1 MGPADLSEILRDVY
15 KSKNRGVVVGPGDDA
30 GVFRYKDT
38 LLVET
43 VDIITPIVDD
53 PYTFGAICA
62 ANSVS
67 DVFAMGGTPLT
78 ALAIL
83 GFATCDFAPAVIRN
97 LLKGATDKLHEAGA
111 CLIGGHSIEDN
122 EFKFGFAVSGVV
134 DKGNL
139 LKVAGA
145 SAGDILVLTKKLGT
159 GIITSAVK
167 KGKVKKAALKEAVE
181 SMITLNKAASK
192 AAVSAGA
199 NGATDVTGFGLLG
212 HALNIAKS
220 SKVNLVININEVP
233 LMKHVKELSAEG
245 AVPKGAKNN
254 LSFCSSRTS
263 FADTISDGEK
273 LALSDPQTSGG
284 LLISLPKKNLK
295 KFDRVMKKEKVSYRT
310 IGEVTRGSGRI
321 IVK

>member
-1 MGPADLSEILRDVY
+1 MY
-15 KSKNRGVVVGPGDDA
+15 KCSNRGVVVGPGDDA
-30 GVFRYKDT
+30 GVFRHKNT

-83 GFATCDFAPAVIRN
+83 GFATCDFEASVIRK

-134 DKGNL
+134 DKKNL
-139 LKVAGA
+139 LRAGGA
-145 SAGDILVLTKKLGT
+145 LQGDTLVLTKNLGT

-167 KGKVKKAALKEAVE
+167 KGKIKKASLNEAVE
-181 SMITLNKAASK
+181 SMLTLNKSASK

-199 NGATDVTGFGLLG
+199 NAATDVTGFGLLG

-220 SKVNLVININEVP
+220 SKVNLVINSNAVP
-233 LMKHVKELSAEG
+233 LMENVRELSAAG
-245 AVPKGAKNN
+245 SVPKGAKNN
-254 LSFCSSRTS
+254 LGFCSKKTTFS
-263 FADTISDGEK
+263 ADISEGDK

-284 LLISLPKKNLK
+284 LLISLPPKGLQ
-295 KFDRVMKKEKVSYRT
+295 KFARLMKKSKIPYSV
-310 IGEVTRGSGRI
+310 IGEVVKGSGRI
-321 IVK
+321 TVR

>member
-1 MGPADLSEILRDVY
+1 VY
-15 KSKNRGVVVGPGDDA
+15 KCSNSGVVVGPGDDA
-30 GVFRYKDT
+30 GVFRHKNT

-83 GFATCDFAPAVIRN
+83 GFATCDFEASVIRK

-134 DKGNL
+134 DKKSL
-139 LKVAGA
+139 LRAGGA
-145 SAGDILVLTKKLGT
+145 LKGDTLVFTKKLGT

-167 KGKVKKAALKEAVE
+167 KGKIKKASLNEAVDY
-181 SMITLNKAASK
+181 MLTLNKTASK

-199 NGATDVTGFGLLG
+199 NAATDVTGFGLLG

-220 SKVNLVININEVP
+220 SKVNLVINNDSVP
-233 LMKHVKELSAEG
+233 LMNNVRELSNAG
-245 AVPKGAKNN
+245 DVPKGAKNN
-254 LSFCSSRTS
+254 LGFCTKKTTFSSS
-263 FADTISDGEK
+263 ISNGDK

-284 LLISLPKKNLK
+284 LLISMPPKGLQ
-295 KFDRVMKKEKVSYRT
+295 KFDRLMKKSKMPYSV
-310 IGEVTRGSGRI
+310 IGEVVKGSGRL
-321 IVK
+321 IVQ

>member
-1 MGPADLSEILRDVY
+1 MY
-15 KSKNRGVVVGPGDDA
+15 KCKNRGVIVGPGDDA

-38 LLVET
+38 LMVET

-67 DVFAMGGTPLT
+67 DIFAMGGTPLT

-83 GFATCDFAPAVIRN
+83 GFATCDFGAPVIKK
-97 LLKGATDKLHEAGA
+97 LLKGAIDKLHEAGA

-134 DKGNL
+134 DKKSL
-139 LKVAGA
+139 LKAGGA
-145 SAGDILVLTKKLGT
+145 KAGNILILTKRLGT
-159 GIITSAVK
+159 GILTSAIK
-167 KGKVKKAALKEAVE
+167 KGKVKKTFLKEAVD
-181 SMITLNKAASK
+181 SMLILNKTPSK

-199 NGATDVTGFGLLG
+199 EATTDVTGFGLLG
-212 HALNIAKS
+212 HAFNMARNSRI
-220 SKVNLVININEVP
+220 NLVIHNERVP
-233 LMKHVKELSAEG
+233 LMSKVKDLAAAG
-245 AVPKGAKNN
+245 VVPKGAKKN
-254 LSFCSSRTS
+254 LEFCSSNAGFS
-263 FADTISDGEK
+263 GNISEGDK

-284 LLISLPKKNLK
+284 LLIALPEEGMK
-295 KFDRVMKKEKVSYRT
+295 KFDRIMKKDKMPYWE
-310 IGEVTRGSGRI
+310 IGEVVKGSGQI

>member
-1 MGPADLSEILRDVY
+1 M
-15 KSKNRGVVVGPGDDA
+15 
-30 GVFRYKDT
+30 
-38 LLVET
+38 VET

-83 GFATCDFAPAVIRN
+83 GFATCDFGPDVIKK
-97 LLKGATDKLHEAGA
+97 LLKGAVDKLHEAGA

-134 DKGNL
+134 DKKNL
-139 LKVAGA
+139 LKAKGA
-145 SAGDILVLTKKLGT
+145 KAGDILLLTKPLGT

-167 KGKVKKAALKEAVE
+167 KGKAPKELLKEVID
-181 SMITLNKAASK
+181 SMLSLNKTASR

-199 NGATDVTGFGLLG
+199 SAATDVTGFGLLG
-212 HALNIAKS
+212 HALNMAKG
-220 SKVNLVININEVP
+220 SKINLKIYNYKVP
-233 LMKHVKELSAEG
+233 LMSKVKELAAAG
-245 AVPKGAKNN
+245 AVPKGAVKN
-254 LSFCSSRTS
+254 LEFCSR
-263 FADTISDGEK
+263 DTHFSENISEGDK

-284 LLISLPKKNLK
+284 LLIALPSKGVK
-295 KFDRVMKKEKVSYRT
+295 KFDQAMKKGKCTYHV
-310 IGEVTRGSGRI
+310 IGQVVKGAGKI
-321 IVK
+321 IVE

>member
-1 MGPADLSEILRDVY
+1 
-15 KSKNRGVVVGPGDDA
+15 VGPGDDA
-30 GVFRYKDT
+30 GVFRHKNT

-67 DVFAMGGTPLT
+67 DIFAMGGTPLT

-83 GFATCDFAPAVIRN
+83 GFATCDFEPAVIRR
-97 LLKGATDKLHEAGA
+97 LLKGATDKLHESGT
-111 CLIGGHSIEDN
+111 CLIGGHSIEDP
-122 EFKFGFAVSGVV
+122 EFKFGFSVTGVV
-134 DKGNL
+134 DKKHL

-145 SAGDILVLTKKLGT
+145 SAGELLVFTKKLGT
-159 GIITSAVK
+159 GILTSAAK
-167 KGKVKKAALKEAVE
+167 KGKVNNASLQEAID
-181 SMITLNKAASK
+181 SMLVLNKTASI

-199 NGATDVTGFGLLG
+199 HAATDVTGFGLLG

-220 SKVNLVININEVP
+220 SKAHLVIYNDKVP
-233 LMKHVKELSAEG
+233 RMNSVKELSEAG

-254 LSFCSSRTS
+254 LSFCSKKTK
-263 FADTISDGEK
+263 FAASVSDGDK

-284 LLISLPKKNLK
+284 LLISLPPQGIK
-295 KFDRVMKKEKVSYRT
+295 KFDRIMKKEKMPYWV
-310 IGEVTRGSGRI
+310 IGEVQEGSGRI
-321 IVK
+321 TVK